1 MTGLQ
6 TQDVTGADQVQDFY
20 QLTPELLDAI
30 LESISEED
38 LPRLEALIVPLH
50 AADKADLLEQITPAS
65 RQLVVDLLLPDLEPQ
80 ILAHLGETT
89 REDLREHVGTHR
101 FASLIGA
108 LATDDAV
115 DIVEDLDEAV
125 RETVLAAVP
134 ETERVAVEENLQF
147 PDDSAG
153 RLMRREV
160 VALPTFWNVG
170 QAIDHFRTSTE
181 LPEEFYAVF
190 IVDPSHKPVGL
201 VELSTLLRNE
211 TNVPLQSLIDGE
223 LPTVDVDTDQEQVSY
238 VFQQYGLTE
247 VAVVDNSG
255 RLSGAITFDDMV
267 DVISE
272 ESEEDVLRLGGVSE
286 TDLHASVLETIR
298 KRFLWLFI
306 NLCTAI
312 LASVVIGLF
321 EATIEQMV
329 ALAVL
334 MPIVASMGGN
344 AGTQTMTVAVRALA
358 TRDLTRANT
367 MRVVFKE
374 LLVGSING
382 ILFAV
387 FTGLVAW
394 AWFQDLALGF
404 VIALAMIANLV
415 VAGLFGAVI
424 PIVLERIKVDPAV
437 AAGVFLTTVTDVVG
451 FLVFLALGAAFL
463 L

>member
-65 RQLVVDLLLPDLEPQ
+65 RHLVVDLLLPDLEPQ

-89 REDLREHVGTHR
+89 REDLREHIGTHG

-170 QAIDHFRTSTE
+170 QAIDHFRTSTN
-181 LPEEFYAVF
+181 LPEEFYAAF

-211 TNVPLQSLIDGE
+211 TNVPLRSLIDGE

-286 TDLHASVLETIR
+286 TDLHASVLETTR

-394 AWFQDLALGF
+394 TWFQDLALGF

-415 VAGLFGAVI
+415 VAGLSGAVI
-424 PIVLERIKVDPAV
+424 PIVLERIRVDPAV